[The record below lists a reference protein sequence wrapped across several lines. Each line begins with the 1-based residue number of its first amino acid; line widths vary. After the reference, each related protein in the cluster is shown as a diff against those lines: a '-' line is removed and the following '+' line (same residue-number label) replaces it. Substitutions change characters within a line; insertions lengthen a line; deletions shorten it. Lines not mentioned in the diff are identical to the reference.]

1 VTVYCPGCTE
11 STAGSA
17 PPVAGAAGALEAADV
32 LARLGSSDEG
42 LAGDEAARRLRTAG
56 PNAVLPG
63 PHRDRETRW
72 FYHAAALLAAA
83 PFVRAPRSQ
92 PRRAPPRRPFDTRTR
107 SPPLDGEP

>member
-1 VTVYCPGCTE
+1 VTVYCPGWTE

-17 PPVAGAAGALEAADV
+17 PPVAGAAGALEGADV
-32 LARLGSSDEG
+32 LARLGSSDQG

-72 FYHAAALLAAA
+72 FYRAAALLAAA
-83 PFVRAPRSQ
+83 PLS
-92 PRRAPPRRPFDTRTR
+92 RRRVPSHGLHRRGARFNTRTGLR
-107 SPPLDGEP
+107 R

>member
-1 VTVYCPGCTE
+1 VTVYSPGRTE

-17 PPVAGAAGALEAADV
+17 PLVAGAAGALEGTDV

-42 LAGDEAARRLRTAG
+42 LTDDGAARRLRTAD

-72 FYHAAALLAAA
+72 FH
-83 PFVRAPRSQ
+83 
-92 PRRAPPRRPFDTRTR
+92 RRAARFNTRTGLR
-107 SPPLDGEP
+107 R

>member
-1 VTVYCPGCTE
+1 VPVTVYSPGRTE

-17 PPVAGAAGALEAADV
+17 PLVAGAAGALEGADV
-32 LARLGSSDEG
+32 LARLSSDEG

-72 FYHAAALLAAA
+72 FYRAAALLAAA
-83 PFVRAPRSQ
+83 PLSGRRVPSHGVH
-92 PRRAPPRRPFDTRTR
+92 RRAAPLTPAPGLRR
-107 SPPLDGEP
+107 